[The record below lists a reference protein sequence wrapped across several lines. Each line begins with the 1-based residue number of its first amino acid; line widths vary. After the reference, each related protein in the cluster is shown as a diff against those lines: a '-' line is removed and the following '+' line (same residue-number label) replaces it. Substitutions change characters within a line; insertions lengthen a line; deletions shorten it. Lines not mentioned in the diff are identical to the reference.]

1 MAIDIMALIFVTS
14 IISAII
20 SYLAGM
26 VFFLSYAKE
35 KKSNRLIWGLAFI
48 LYAIGHTIMG
58 VVAAI
63 NLPAI
68 DMEAYK
74 LWIWVYVNVSGAGT
88 TGLILYS
95 TVPFVTEKQK
105 IRELLTGIFMGLYVG
120 VSALFAFV
128 LPDENALAFINP
140 VAHTQYNN
148 MSWWVVECLI
158 PASFFI
164 GIVFIRHFKVSGT
177 VWGLLIGLS
186 FIIYAIILFI
196 WPITDLKPIFYIVR
210 CISVGFLC
218 IGGILLARD

>member
-14 IISAII
+14 IISAVI
-20 SYLAGM
+20 SYIAGT

-35 KKSNRLIWGLAFI
+35 KKSNRFIWGLAFI
-48 LYAIGHTIMG
+48 LYALGHTIMG

-74 LWIWVYVNVSGAGT
+74 LWIWIYVNIGGAGT

-95 TVPFVTEKQK
+95 TVPFVTEKPK
-105 IRELLTGIFMGLYVG
+105 IRELLFAIFMGLYVG

-158 PASFFI
+158 PVSFFI
-164 GIVFIRHFKVSGT
+164 GIVFIRHFKISGT

-196 WPITDLKPIFYIVR
+196 WPITDLKPVFYIVR
-210 CISVGFLC
+210 CVSVGLLC
-218 IGGILLARD
+218 IGGILLAKE